1 VDESGVEMVEPRK
14 NILVVDDEPMICK
27 SCKEILEE
35 DGHHVELAFSGQDG
49 LRKAFET
56 RFDLFIL
63 DYKLP
68 DFSGLSFLKKVK
80 SEQKEIPV
88 IMISAY
94 STVDIVIEAMKL
106 GVSDFIPKPF
116 TPNELSAVV
125 TSAFSERETGMERI
139 QDGKIIDKEAV
150 RKVLSKLKS

>member
-1 VDESGVEMVEPRK
+1 MVDLKKR
-14 NILVVDDEPMICK
+14 ILIVDDEPMVCK

-49 LRKAFET
+49 LTKAFEKK
-56 RFDLFIL
+56 FDLFIL

-68 DFSGLSFLKKVK
+68 GISGLTFLKQIKT
-80 SEQKEIPV
+80 EQKEIPV

-94 STVDIVIEAMKL
+94 TTVDIVIEAMKL

-116 TPNELSAVV
+116 TPNELSSVV
-125 TSAFSERETGMERI
+125 TSAFSKRRNGMERI
-139 QDGKIIDKEAV
+139 QDGKMIDEEAV
-150 RKVLSKLKS
+150 RRVLSKLKS